1 MKVSDFKTQEE
12 MEKMKV
18 AEIKA
23 HVRAFNE
30 HFAIR
35 GYSKLNKSQLISEV
49 LTAQMRIRNAASKP
63 APKPTEK
70 PTPQKITKPEPVMTD
85 RKRRTE
91 LGRFRTSAL
100 LPLINDQGKYQKS
113 SVGKTFVEEPQQKSI
128 RNIAERLQKDAT
140 PAEKNAIEALLKI
153 FNLAVSLNEEN
164 KFVKLFSAVTKTGEF
179 AKLNKALKEANLKP
193 LPRP

>member
-1 MKVSDFKTQEE
+1 MKVSDFKTQDE

-23 HVRAFNE
+23 HVRAYNE

-49 LTAQMRIRNAASKP
+49 LTAQMRIRNAGKP
-63 APKPTEK
+63 APKPAEK
-70 PTPQKITKPEPVMTD
+70 PTPQKITKPEPDSTG
-85 RKRRTE
+85 RKRRTQ
-91 LGRFRTSAL
+91 LGIFRTDAL
-100 LPLINDQGKYQKS
+100 LPLVSPQGKYQTAND
-113 SVGKTFVEEPQQKSI
+113 GKVFVKEFSREKV
-128 RNIAERLQKDAT
+128 RERAERLQKDAT
-140 PAEKNAIEALLKI
+140 PAEKTAIEALLKI

-164 KFVKLFSAVTKTGEF
+164 RFVKLFSAVTKTGEF